1 MHMTGL
7 QCIINWSRPLDR
19 LATIFNVTVTTIF
32 IYWYCHWITL
42 ILPLLSR
49 EIVWP
54 SNMKYLAWFLHRT
67 IIQLTLLSRAPT
79 YIFCFTHR
87 LCWCVHSVCAYKRYS
102 LAALTCSKASTT
114 YSNCAQ
120 STLYWAPHPTAPT
133 ASTALNT
140 DVLFSSIVHLL
151 YCIILCYTVMQCIV
165 LYCITHYDGTLNCN
179 ALWLCSM
186 YCTVLHIMHY
196 AGILNCKQCFVR
208 GVVQCNALYYTVMH

>member
-7 QCIINWSRPLDR
+7 QFIINWSRPMDQ

-67 IIQLTLLSRAPT
+67 FIQLTLLSRAPT

-87 LCWCVHSVCAYKRYS
+87 LCWCVHSVCAYTRYS
-102 LAALTCSKASTT
+102 LAALTCSKASSTT

-120 STLYWAPHPTAPT
+120 STLYWAPHPTIPT

-140 DVLFSSIVHLL
+140 DLL
-151 YCIILCYTVMQCIV
+151 PLLIY
-165 LYCITHYDGTLNCN
+165 HTL
-179 ALWLCSM
+179 
-186 YCTVLHIMHY
+186 TI
-196 AGILNCKQCFVR
+196 
-208 GVVQCNALYYTVMH
+208 LYYTVRAIL